1 MKANTELEMTFNEAW
16 IEYDYNPF
24 ITFDTDEKVKSL
36 NQEAQYLLGEVSP
49 KKIFE
54 LAKTYASMSYGFKT
68 TILDLNFGPYTFYA
82 ITVGYLDESEIGIK
96 LYKKAAK
103 KLSSIDEYGEIVNLY
118 SLLDLCISASSASR
132 SHIKHTKVFDPTFPE
147 IRLKIE
153 DFTRLLNKIYSSYLE
168 SDTITS
174 KLMLNT
180 GEYIKFDNKKYPIF
194 SIYITGER
202 RDKKLASNIEEISQQ
217 ANSFVQFKDNTTILS
232 SALVSG
238 ETGQ

>member
-1 MKANTELEMTFNEAW
+1 MTFNEAW

-24 ITFDTDEKVKSL
+24 ITFDTDERVKSL
-36 NQEAQYLLGEVSP
+36 NQEAQYLLGEVAP

-68 TILDLNFGPYTFYA
+68 TILDLNYGSYSFYA

-118 SLLDLCISASSASR
+118 SLLDLCISASSASH
-132 SHIKHTKVFDPTFPE
+132 STTKHHKIFDPTFPE

-153 DFTRLLNKIYSSYLE
+153 EFTRLLNKIYSSYLG

-174 KLMLNT
+174 KLTLNT
-180 GEYIKFDNKKYPIF
+180 GEYIKFDDKKYPIF
-194 SIYITGER
+194 SIYVEGDKR
-202 RDKKLASNIEEISQQ
+202 NKKLDTNIEELSQN
-217 ANSFVQFKDNTTILS
+217 ANALVQIKGNTTILS
-232 SALVSG
+232 SALVSR
-238 ETGQ
+238 